1 MKGYQTSMPLFDG
14 PGQEAPASIPTAPVA
29 DAPRLS
35 RQCVAILARLRQ
47 GKANNHELA
56 RIALKYTGRLS
67 DLRKAGHAIEC
78 FDQDH
83 GSGAAWYRLIE
94 HTSHQ

>member
-1 MKGYQTSMPLFDG
+1 MPLFDG
-14 PGQEAPASIPTAPVA
+14 AAERNQPHAIPTAPVA

-35 RQCVAILARLRQ
+35 RQCVAILERLRQ
-47 GKANNHELA
+47 GKASNHELA

-78 FDQDH
+78 FNQDH
-83 GSGAAWYRLIE
+83 ASGVAWYRLIE
-94 HTSHQ
+94 HTSHP

>member
-14 PGQEAPASIPTAPVA
+14 PGPGTAPESIPTAPVA

-35 RQCVAILARLRQ
+35 RQCVAILERLRQ
-47 GKANNHELA
+47 GKASNHELA

-67 DLRKAGHAIEC
+67 DLRKCGYVIEC

-83 GSGAAWYRLIE
+83 GSGVAWYRLVE
-94 HTSHQ
+94 RGGS